1 MIGGMAMR
9 LQMITAMALMLNSTR
24 EGGEP
29 LPEHTLYRDL
39 GAYGPLSPL
48 MLKDRDIVVLPE
60 ARENRRTGDAEQE
73 VLLPLESALE
83 KASDNLASLS
93 RDRYDDDADAEVGKE
108 PEEHS
113 TGDEPAIEIGEGVGG
128 SSGESRM
135 EAISQL
141 KYGIVRI
148 QSQARD
154 VNLFEPWKKSGD
166 SKEFIGSGFVVDDDD
181 EGPLIATN
189 AHVVSDAS
197 KVCVTLTEQS
207 KTCYLAQVRLINH
220 QWDLALIRLRAQVDP
235 GAEEDGLS
243 SWKRNHMD
251 KHGKSKIRV
260 LHLHNESFGQ
270 TVGQGQDVVA
280 IGFPLGK
287 ETVAQTEGTISGSNV
302 VNDLIVLQH
311 AAPISPGSSGGPL
324 VLLGGNERTRGNV
337 VGVNFASAVGM
348 GSQNN
353 NYAIPAWRL
362 AQQLNFYVKHRTK
375 FSEDKCKEDIS
386 QCEMRVPVAASTSNF
401 VPGDAML
408 YKVAGCKNT
417 GGVYLSDLGAR
428 TTLAHADPPVKAG
441 MVITEIDGIPL
452 DRYGM
457 ARNEDYIDDMVSF
470 VDLISFKDDLS
481 DTSKVSTCSCTGN
494 TEHKVTHLWE
504 SAFEGPLVDDSQA
517 SLMKKDFV
525 YFGGL
530 AMQPLSTQLARQ
542 LILGEQKMNIIQY
555 AMKENTVCPII
566 ITASEIKKHEENLPK
581 VGSIVSEV
589 NGFKLDKVD
598 LEDFGVKTT
607 GMSPC
612 KLAMARLKAVFG
624 ETESGRCNT
633 KESVVGGETPEE
645 ESTESTDEGE
655 AKKSS
660 FLEHENL
667 KVWSVKTENGEYM
680 AIDFEKG
687 LKEVASKPMSMVTD
701 VVSTQMK
708 KYEITHQDNQ
718 TETSNHEETED
729 DAKAAVDP
737 DMGGD
742 KDNKDF
748 AYGGSVIQTA
758 RTSIQVLPIE
768 DRDIFRGG
776 MTAQRSLDM
785 VIKDPQR
792 FISGNWGP
800 SSFVEMGPGGFEP
813 TSFMRSPESLMQLGK
828 GRTGPSSHDMSAES
842 LLQVS
847 RKRSAAKVLDAL
859 RRQGPVSSL
868 LEIGPGGMAPASFVE
883 TRQKQT
889 K

>member
-1 MIGGMAMR
+1 MAMR
-9 LQMITAMALMLNSTR
+9 LLMITAMATALMLNTTR
-24 EGGEP
+24 DGLEP
-29 LPEHTLYRDL
+29 LPEHTFYHDL

-60 ARENRRTGDAEQE
+60 AIADHRSGDAEEE

-83 KASDNLASLS
+83 KAGENLASLS
-93 RDRYDDDADAEVGKE
+93 RSRRDDPDAEGVE
-108 PEEHS
+108 SSPEES
-113 TGDEPAIEIGEGVGG
+113 QESQPQESSNDEPAIEIGESDGSG
-128 SSGESRM
+128 SSYDD
-135 EAISQL
+135 ISAL
-141 KYGIVRI
+141 KYGVVRI

-189 AHVVSDAS
+189 AHVVSDAN

-207 KTCYLAQVRLINH
+207 KTCYLSQVRLINH
-220 QWDLALIRLRAQVDP
+220 QWDLALIRLRQHVDP

-243 SWKRNHMD
+243 SWRRNHMD

-260 LHLHNESFGQ
+260 LHLHNESFGA

-324 VLLGGNERTRGNV
+324 ILLGSNSKTRGNV

-362 AQQLNFYVKHRTK
+362 AQQLNFYVKHKDK
-375 FSEDKCKEDIS
+375 FSEENCKEDIS
-386 QCEMRVPVAASTSNF
+386 TCEMRVPIAASTSNF

-408 YKVAGCKNT
+408 YKVAGCRDT
-417 GGVYLSDLGAR
+417 GGVYLSDLGMR

-481 DTSKVSTCSCTGN
+481 DTSTVSTCSCHGN
-494 TEHKVTHLWE
+494 TEHKVTHLWDMN
-504 SAFEGPLVDDSQA
+504 FEGPLVDDSQA
-517 SLMKKDFV
+517 SLMRKDFV
-525 YFGGL
+525 YFSGL
-530 AMQPLSTQLARQ
+530 AMQPLSTQMARQ

-581 VGSIVSEV
+581 VGSIVTEI

-598 LEDFGVKTT
+598 LADFGIKAEGLT
-607 GMSPC
+607 PC
-612 KLAMARLKAVFG
+612 KLAMARLKAVFK
-624 ETESGRCNT
+624 ETESGRCMNAADFSGEAT
-633 KESVVGGETPEE
+633 HKESAEDEE
-645 ESTESTDEGE
+645 
-655 AKKSS
+655 KSS
-660 FLEHENL
+660 FLEGGKASDL
-667 KVWSVKTENGEYM
+667 KVWSLKTENGEYI
-680 AIDFEKG
+680 AVDFFKG
-687 LKEVASKPMSMVTD
+687 LKEVAAKPAAMVAE
-701 VVSTQMK
+701 VVAEAMK
-708 KYEITHQDNQ
+708 EHGITHSDNETATSTEEQD
-718 TETSNHEETED
+718 D
-729 DAKAAVDP
+729 DKVAQDP
-737 DMGGD
+737 DTGGGF
-742 KDNKDF
+742 KDARDF
-748 AYGGSVIQTA
+748 SFGESAQ
-758 RTSIQVLPIE
+758 RKIQVLPIE

-776 MTAQRSLDM
+776 MTAERSLEM
-785 VIKDPQR
+785 VIQNPQR

-813 TSFMRSPESLMQLGK
+813 TSFMRQPESLMQLGR
-828 GRTGPSSHDMSAES
+828 GRSAPSVKDGMAEES

-847 RKRSAAKVLDAL
+847 RKRSSKDVLEAL
-859 RRQGPVSSL
+859 RTQGPASL
-868 LEIGPGGMAPASFVE
+868 LEIGPGGMAPESFV
-883 TRQKQT
+883 QT
-889 K
+889 QRHSSVA